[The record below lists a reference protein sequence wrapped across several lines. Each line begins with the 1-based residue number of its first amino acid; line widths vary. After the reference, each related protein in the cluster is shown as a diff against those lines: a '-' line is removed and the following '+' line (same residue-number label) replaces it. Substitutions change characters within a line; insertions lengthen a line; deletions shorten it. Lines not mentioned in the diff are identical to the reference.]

1 MQKSLRGLIV
11 CAVLIAT
18 AAFFMLNRAN
28 GSKNTLSYAYP
39 FHHVHSGT
47 KLENEIAF
55 YKKQLS
61 QNPGSAPDRA
71 SLASA
76 YLKKARLT
84 SENKWYVHA
93 EKEALKSLTAF
104 PVFNSQAELVLSQV
118 AEARHDF
125 KKAIKIADAV
135 LRSGRGVESALAV
148 KTTSYIG
155 MGKLNQAKK
164 SAALLLS
171 QLPSASSHALYAQVM
186 IAQNKDKKAVEEL
199 HDALGYEQPGEKFT
213 SAWIRTL
220 LGQIYARKGEE
231 EKAEKLYRESLRIL
245 PDNLMAMASLAELKM
260 SLEHYGEAETL
271 YERAFAV
278 SVQASYLY
286 FLSRVKTM
294 QAASPDAEEYQKRA
308 ERLMRKEISQGSF
321 GHRSLL
327 ARLLL
332 DRGKTQDVKEALA
345 LMKQEIAHRCDKQT
359 LQVYSVALSR
369 SGRFEQAQTIMIAA
383 EGGKMP
389 SELLSVCP

>member
-1 MQKSLRGLIV
+1 MTRSVRTV
-11 CAVLIAT
+11 VFTAVPF
-18 AAFFMLNRAN
+18 AAAVYLMLNGASGN
-28 GSKNTLSYAYP
+28 KTPFPYAYP
-39 FHHVHSGT
+39 FHEVRSGT
-47 KLENEIAF
+47 NLENEIAF
-55 YKKQLS
+55 YKKRLT
-61 QNPGSAPDRA
+61 QNPESAPDRT

-76 YLKKARLT
+76 YLKKARMS
-84 SENKWYVHA
+84 SENKWYVLA
-93 EKEALKSLTAF
+93 GDEALKSLASQ
-104 PVFNSQAELVLSQV
+104 PVYNSQAKLVLAQV

-125 KKAIKIADAV
+125 KKAIQIADDV
-135 LRSGRGVESALAV
+135 LQTGRGVESALAV

-155 MGKLNQAKK
+155 MGKLNQAEK

-171 QLPSASSHALYAQVM
+171 QSPSASSHALYAQAM

-220 LGQIYARKGEE
+220 LGQIYARKGEA

-260 SLEHYGEAETL
+260 SLKHYGEAGTL

-278 SVQASYLY
+278 SGQPSYLY

-294 QAASPDAEEYQKRA
+294 QGSAPDAEYYQKRA
-308 ERLMRKEISQGSF
+308 ERLMRKEIKHGCF

-332 DRGKTQDVKEALA
+332 DRGKTKDMKEALS
-345 LMKQEIAHRCDKQT
+345 LMKKEIFLRCDKQT
-359 LQVYSVALSR
+359 LQVYSLALSR
-369 SGRFEQAQTIMIAA
+369 AGDFQRAQNIMFTA

-389 SELLSVCP
+389 HELLSVCP